1 MAPDFQDDD
10 LPARGRDAFTAIYVD
25 VSIPALHQRSRISL
39 KMRPST
45 ATQVFNALAK
55 MEETLFEELGSEVA
69 SVESADFKRE
79 FCTMRERAVASL
91 GEWQS
96 FVEDWKTSLLT
107 RLQDVGLE
115 LDAARR
121 QEATLK
127 HRLQEKDG
135 CAELRKSSSE
145 APPFLQRRRR
155 RKYLCEQAIQGQ
167 RDQAGKGFL
176 SKLNRRDSKESLT
189 LEAADDP
196 LQEDLED
203 LLLQVGKRCNT
214 FAAQDFKRSG
224 SKRFSISDTVK
235 AGISSIA
242 MLTRQNSVDV
252 QGILPGQAT
261 AAEISEEEDE
271 EEEPRED
278 LFEEAPVPKELRDSS
293 AQACAKDVAV
303 AHVGVQCV
311 LRETCDFS
319 SLMTASRSLREERE
333 ARKSVQSVG
342 PLLDKVRIP
351 ELPRLPERALPP
363 VVQAQALPCSHPSR
377 QPSPAAMRMAAQ
389 AMAGSLQAPPR
400 SGTPRSPM
408 AAEVLA
414 PFPAIAMSQRG
425 ISLNGLPPFGPVA
438 TASTASTAT
447 ATAAPA
453 GPVTGSALTRVA
465 RSWSSSSVTSLPY
478 REPSVSRI
486 PTRPTA
492 QVVTAAPITVT
503 ACQSSS
509 LPSAMPT

>member
-127 HRLQEKDG
+127 HRLQEKETQVTRLLREKRMLKRQLKTD
-135 CAELRKSSSE
+135 CA
-145 APPFLQRRRR
+145 R

-196 LQEDLED
+196 L
-203 LLLQVGKRCNT
+203 
-214 FAAQDFKRSG
+214 QDFKRSG

-271 EEEPRED
+271 EEED

-333 ARKSVQSVG
+333 ARKSVQSV
-342 PLLDKVRIP
+342 
-351 ELPRLPERALPP
+351 
-363 VVQAQALPCSHPSR
+363 QAL
-377 QPSPAAMRMAAQ
+377 QGA
-389 AMAGSLQAPPR
+389 
-400 SGTPRSPM
+400 
-408 AAEVLA
+408 
-414 PFPAIAMSQRG
+414 
-425 ISLNGLPPFGPVA
+425 
-438 TASTASTAT
+438 
-447 ATAAPA
+447 
-453 GPVTGSALTRVA
+453 
-465 RSWSSSSVTSLPY
+465 
-478 REPSVSRI
+478 
-486 PTRPTA
+486 
-492 QVVTAAPITVT
+492 
-503 ACQSSS
+503 
-509 LPSAMPT
+509 